1 MSDALESLSPQATIA
16 RIRELNEAIIS
27 AAETAGNSY
36 LENYEQA
43 LSELADFQK
52 QVSGANPIGW
62 VTALATTQAK
72 FVQKISSQF
81 VAAARSTLT

>member
-1 MSDALESLSPQATIA
+1 MSDAPASLSPQATIA

-52 QVSGANPIGW
+52 
-62 VTALATTQAK
+62 
-72 FVQKISSQF
+72 
-81 VAAARSTLT
+81 

>member
-27 AAETAGNSY
+27 AAETAGSSF

-52 QVSGANPIGW
+52 QVSGANPIRW
-62 VTALATTQAK
+62 VTALATMQAK
-72 FVQKISSQF
+72 FVQQISSQF